1 MELGDDGY
9 PLNPANTLL
18 ITGWDGVVLDYE
30 TNIAANPGL
39 GQWLVTAE
47 LANTTVVQL
56 VQGTP
61 AADTGQPLTIL
72 TSSVLPT
79 AMQSVAY
86 SAGIFAIGGSPPYT
100 WSVVSGTT
108 PPGLGL
114 GTFGISGT
122 PTTPGSYGFRLR
134 VTGTDSQFVEKDFTL
149 QVNSVVIVPPGEPQG
164 AHIGTAAAGGMS
176 GLVSRNTIAFDPIH
190 KVYLAI
196 VNRPPVT
203 GRFLDEHGVQIG
215 SDFVIATEP
224 GAFTAWASIAF
235 GGPPNDPV
243 FLVTYVVGDQV
254 NNPKFG
260 RLVRYGPGGA
270 SVGPAVFIANVASEW
285 GHSEKAQNVWSG
297 QNFIVGTRM
306 PTGGPL
312 PTFQVQTFDLNG
324 GVSAPVNLGDGA
336 DYYGSPA
343 LACSTANV
351 NTCMAV
357 GFMAGYY
364 AGFSGGSYG
373 RLFDAT
379 TLAPTTSVFY
389 LATGTAN
396 EDQQVV
402 YQAHTGRF
410 LTEWLRGAAGGVIDT
425 RLVDVDGSMSI
436 LDLARGFA
444 GPGAGCNTICYNAA
458 THTTLLGTKS
468 GGAAELFVMEL
479 GDDGYPLNPA
489 NTLLITGWDGV
500 VLDYETSIAANPGL
514 GQWLVTAE
522 LANTTVFQIVQGTV
536 AAASAPLPVQNNGF
550 SSGLTG
556 WNVFGGPGG
565 NVTMNATVTGGVLE
579 FYRTTN
585 VGSADNS
592 AAILQPTGAAVPAN
606 TGIRAQF
613 DLGNSSPS
621 RKRVAVLLHDL
632 DFSDLQVCSF
642 WVEAGAPLRTYVMR
656 MHTTKA
662 WANATVSFYAASE
675 GGAGGGYQLDNV
687 SIALDPTL
695 PLDRTD
701 CVDPIAPSP
710 VPSADGPELLTNGAF
725 SANLSGWSLF
735 GQIIAQATGGVAYFV
750 RPPGTPAG
758 ALLQPSGTATAA
770 RTAITARFDM
780 ANTSPVRK
788 RVTAILHDLDFS
800 DLQVCTFWLDP
811 NQPPTSYTMIT
822 FAGQAWANTT
832 ISFYM
837 GNVDQTPW
845 VALDNVSL
853 RWTPSAVVL
862 GTQCLVGAAGNGAA
876 AMQQS
881 MPPPG
886 TGSPAM
892 TTTST
897 GSSATTGTASTTATT
912 TSNKTPAGVMNLDG
926 GQVWMI
932 GGGAPATLVWNAP
945 IDLRQATAP
954 YLRFQSFVQAT
965 SSVAEVQVS
974 LDGAEWTAVGEVPTG
989 DGWLTADV
997 DLGAYAGQAIY
1008 LRFVL
1013 RPTAIDAPV
1022 DQWFMT
1028 DVWIGFTGL
1037 PPR

>member
-1 MELGDDGY
+1 MSISKKMLG
-9 PLNPANTLL
+9 LVLL
-18 ITGWDGVVLDYE
+18 VLV
-30 TNIAANPGL
+30 AA
-39 GQWLVTAE
+39 AR
-47 LANTTVVQL
+47 
-56 VQGTP
+56 P
-61 AADTGQPLTIL
+61 AAAQIT
-72 TSSVLPT
+72 T
-79 AMQSVAY
+79 A
-86 SAGIFAIGGSPPYT
+86 
-100 WSVVSGTT
+100 
-108 PPGLGL
+108 
-114 GTFGISGT
+114 
-122 PTTPGSYGFRLR
+122 
-134 VTGTDSQFVEKDFTL
+134 
-149 QVNSVVIVPPGEPQG
+149 G
-164 AHIGTAAAGGMS
+164 ALGMS
-176 GLVSRNTIAFDPIH
+176 GLVSRNTLAFDPIH

-196 VNRPPVT
+196 VSRPPVT

-364 AGFSGGSYG
+364 TGYSGGSYG
-373 RLFDAT
+373 RLFNET

-425 RLVDVDGSMSI
+425 RLVNLDGSMSA

-468 GGAAELFVMEL
+468 GPAAELYVMEL

-500 VLDYETSIAANPGL
+500 VLDYETNIAANPGL

-522 LANTTVFQIVQGTV
+522 LANTTVFQLVQGPTQ
-536 AAASAPLPVQNNGF
+536 AAPATLPVQNNGF
-550 SSGLTG
+550 SNGLAG

-592 AAILQPTGAAVPAN
+592 AAILQPTGVAVPAN
-606 TGIRAQF
+606 TAIRAQF

-662 WANATVSFYAASE
+662 WANATVSFYAGSE
-675 GGAGGGYQLDNV
+675 GGDGGAYRLDNV
-687 SIALDPTL
+687 SIGIDPSL

-701 CVDPIAPSP
+701 CVDPAAPSP
-710 VPSADGPELLTNGAF
+710 TPNADGPELVWNGAF
-725 SANLSGWSLF
+725 TSDLSGWSLF
-735 GQIIAQATGGVAYFV
+735 GQIWAAASGGVAYFV

-758 ALLQPSGTATAA
+758 ALLQPSGVPTVAATK
-770 RTAITARFDM
+770 ITARFAM

-811 NQPPTSYTMIT
+811 YQPATSYTMIT
-822 FAGQAWANTT
+822 FAGRAWANTT

-837 GNVDQTPW
+837 GNVDTTPW
-845 VALDNVSL
+845 VLMDDVSVK
-853 RWTPSAVVL
+853 WTPSAVVL
-862 GTQCLVGAAGNGAA
+862 GTQCIAGAGGNGAA
-876 AMQQS
+876 QTQQFTTPAS
-881 MPPPG
+881 QTIG
-886 TGSPAM
+886 TASSGTAATTS
-892 TTTST
+892 TTTSD
-897 GSSATTGTASTTATT
+897 TA
-912 TSNKTPAGVMNLDG
+912 PAGAVNLDG
-926 GQVWMI
+926 GQVWI
-932 GGGAPATLVWNAP
+932 VGGGAPATLVWNAP

-954 YLRFQSFVQAT
+954 YLRFQSFVQT
-965 SSVAEVQVS
+965 TLSVAEVQVS
-974 LDGAEWTAVGEVPTG
+974 VDGGDWMTAATIPAGA
-989 DGWLTADV
+989 DWLTATV
-997 DLGAYAGQAIY
+997 DLSPYAGHVID

-1013 RPTAIDAPV
+1013 RPTAIDAPA